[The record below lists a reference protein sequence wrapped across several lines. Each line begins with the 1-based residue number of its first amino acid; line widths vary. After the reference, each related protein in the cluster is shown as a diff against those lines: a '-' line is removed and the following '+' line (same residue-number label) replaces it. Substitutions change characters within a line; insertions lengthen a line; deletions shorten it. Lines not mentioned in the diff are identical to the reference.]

1 LKNFFQIIFE
11 DGGEGKIDRKQLVR
25 DVKKAALARMED
37 AARTVEDF
45 RAVIKQWDSLDEN
58 RERRERAYEVVR
70 EENIPLEFGRKKDGL
85 IFPVPFV
92 YPAEREAMMGDFI
105 DMIYDSAE
113 DMWQLVEDW
122 DVSIELENLS
132 AKQKEVLFLTAV
144 RMCTP
149 QQIACFKDQT
159 DRAVR
164 KLLAAALD
172 SMRGFLAPVIRW
184 QIQTG
189 QPEVTFAK
197 RQFLEWYE
205 NQNCDFDSEKNV
217 LDSDEC
223 E

>member
-1 LKNFFQIIFE
+1 M
-11 DGGEGKIDRKQLVR
+11 R
-25 DVKKAALARMED
+25 DVKRAAFARMEN

-45 RAVIKQWDSLDEN
+45 QAIIEQWDALDEN

-85 IFPVPFV
+85 IFPAPFV
-92 YPAEREAMMGDFI
+92 YPAEREALMGDFI
-105 DMIYDSAE
+105 DMIYDNADE
-113 DMWQLVEDW
+113 MWQLVEDW
-122 DVSIELENLS
+122 DVFMELENLTP
-132 AKQKEVLFLTAV
+132 KQKEVLFLTAV

-149 QQIACFKDQT
+149 QQIACYKDQT

-164 KLLAAALD
+164 KLLASTLD
-172 SMRGFLAPVIRW
+172 RMRGYLAPVIRW

-205 NQNCDFDSEKNV
+205 NQNCDFDSEKIA
-217 LDSDEC
+217 LDNGKRE
-223 E
+223 